1 MLLEHSFHF
10 YKAFLYYHAYQCVA
24 SDFFCLSRLCSLPVY
39 LTFIHEIPEEFGGNP
54 SRELNILRLLSH
66 PNIVKLR

>member
-1 MLLEHSFHF
+1 MLIS
-10 YKAFLYYHAYQCVA
+10 A
-24 SDFFCLSRLCSLPVY
+24 DFFCLARLCSLPVY